1 MGHLYAGINNTQ
13 EKKGLS
19 YELSTTILNQSKG
32 DFLVICPN
40 DSDKFYFLHDHN
52 CNIQE
57 VCNRHG
63 WVIVHQQIFNE
74 DLIIGMGL
82 ADDRIANMSIFRT
95 KDEGTY
101 RMWNDILLFV
111 FVKGLVNFDY
121 FTYESNFIG
130 QDCIDGIE
138 YHYIHD
144 YHPLSHKRVSQTA
157 KQVRNTVFAFKDG
170 EKSWLW
176 SKVFS
181 LCISKLSCFSE
192 IKDNAVL
199 VPIPASSKKSHGRRF
214 TMFCKDLSSRLNIV
228 DGFRTLWIE
237 YDREPLKGTY
247 GENKIHNLTFNSK
260 YIKGKHVLLID
271 DVITTGSSLVQIAK
285 KLLELGAASVRGIFM
300 ARTVRDTE
308 MVV

>member
-57 VCNRHG
+57 VFNRHG

-121 FTYESNFIG
+121 FTYESNFMG

-138 YHYIHD
+138 YHYIHN
-144 YHPLSHKRVSQTA
+144 YHPLSHNRVSQSA
-157 KQVRNTVFAFKDG
+157 KQVRNTIFAFKDG

-199 VPIPASSKKSHGRRF
+199 VPIPASSKKSHGKRF
-214 TMFCKDLSSRLNIV
+214 TKFCKDLSSRLNIV

-271 DVITTGSSLVQIAK
+271 DVITTGASLVQIGK
-285 KLLELGAASVRGIFM
+285 KLLELGAASVIGIFM

-308 MVV
+308 ITI